1 MISDVYPCFFHKEKG
16 FIDYNLNLE
25 NESERKGR
33 PTLPKH
39 SFILNW
45 GTLGTYSDL
54 TPQRITL

>member
-1 MISDVYPCFFHKEKG
+1 MISDVYLCFFHKEKG

-39 SFILNW
+39 SFILN
-45 GTLGTYSDL
+45 
-54 TPQRITL
+54 